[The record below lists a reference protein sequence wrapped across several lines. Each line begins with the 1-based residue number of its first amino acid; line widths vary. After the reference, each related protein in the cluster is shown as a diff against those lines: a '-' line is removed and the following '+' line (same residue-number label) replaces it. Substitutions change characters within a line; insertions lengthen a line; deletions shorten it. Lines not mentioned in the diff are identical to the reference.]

1 MSDKERILMNEEEA
15 ELVLG
20 GTLNYDC
27 VRGQTYYS
35 VWSDEDT
42 SKVYNFNPSDK
53 RKISST
59 IFYECDGMSDQEQ
72 LDHLSAKGLIWL
84 AQ

>member
-1 MSDKERILMNEEEA
+1 MSDKERILMNEEET

-27 VRGQTYYS
+27 VRGQTFYS
-35 VWSDEDT
+35 VWSDENPDV
-42 SKVYNFNPSDK
+42 VYHFKPSSRFD
-53 RKISST
+53 IGDT
-59 IFYECDGMSDQEQ
+59 IFYECDGMSDQEK

-84 AQ
+84 A